1 MTVFYKCGNQRKPV
15 GEVSKVQS
23 KRWTSENM
31 KGVGQCMRSFAWH
44 SLVYVRL
51 LHSKRFPACLPGYS
65 NQWSGLDQIA
75 DERTFVSI

>member
-15 GEVSKVQS
+15 GEVSKVQL

-31 KGVGQCMRSFAWH
+31 KGVGQCM
-44 SLVYVRL
+44 LVPLPGVPWYTSGFCTAKGFL
-51 LHSKRFPACLPGYS
+51 PACQAIQTRGV
-65 NQWSGLDQIA
+65 DQIA